1 MDLDVNLIS
10 SATFTDKFKHVTTLI
25 LFLLLLLKKKRT
37 NFTDLIDKVLV
48 STWIKVYIGLP
59 SRNMIAA
66 SFSYQSRSSHLR
78 NFTNFIG
85 KHLCQSLFFNKI
97 ADLRPA
103 TLLKKRLWH
112 KCFPVNFVYF
122 LRTPFSQNI
131 SGWLLLSLERLFLNL
146 LDS

>member
-25 LFLLLLLKKKRT
+25 FFLLLLLKKKRT
-37 NFTDLIDKVLV
+37 NFTDLIDKVLA

-59 SRNMIAA
+59 SHNMIAA

-78 NFTNFIG
+78 NFTNFVG

-103 TLLKKRLWH
+103 TLLKIESLAQ
-112 KCFPVNFVYF
+112 V
-122 LRTPFSQNI
+122 FSCEFCEI
-131 SGWLLLSLERLFLNL
+131 SENTFFTENL
-146 LDS
+146 QTTASTNRIS